1 MAEEEAWAYNPSQVH
16 TPLARPGRCNRE
28 PGTGTLG
35 DPGGQDARVVLRVT
49 A

>member
-1 MAEEEAWAYNPSQVH
+1 MEEEEAWAYNPPQVH
-16 TPLARPGRCNRE
+16 SALAHPWMCNRE
-28 PGTGTLG
+28 SGTGTPG